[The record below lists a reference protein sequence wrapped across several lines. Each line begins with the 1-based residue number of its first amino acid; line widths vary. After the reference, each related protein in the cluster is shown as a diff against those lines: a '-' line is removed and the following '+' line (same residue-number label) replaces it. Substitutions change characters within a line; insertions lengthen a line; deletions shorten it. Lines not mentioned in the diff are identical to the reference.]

1 MRPHLHTHQCEVEGN
16 ESTGTMGNVTNLSP
30 HGPTRK
36 GVVLVLGFA
45 HDRHQEQLQ
54 NRARRC
60 QSANDGMGVLILVRS
75 FADALLFES
84 IKILDAISKA
94 SERQCKSDGGHGH
107 VKVHA
112 KLVVSIRSAREVG
125 PGKES
130 HRDEEAP
137 PQKHEDGMDF
147 HLVSI

>member
-1 MRPHLHTHQCEVEGN
+1 
-16 ESTGTMGNVTNLSP
+16 
-30 HGPTRK
+30 
-36 GVVLVLGFA
+36 
-45 HDRHQEQLQ
+45 
-54 NRARRC
+54 
-60 QSANDGMGVLILVRS
+60 MGVLILVRS

-107 VKVHA
+107 MKVHA

-125 PGKES
+125 SGKKG
-130 HRDEEAP
+130 HGDEESP

-147 HLVSI
+147 HLVSIRCHRLLWYFSEFRSLTFITCMCFA